1 MSRPKHSSASN
12 FAALLQE
19 FFVER
24 LMQQRAVSPQTIAS
38 YRDKAGAAGFAVSSV
53 TDLTDEWQPILRER
67 LAMYQALREEARSAG
82 TPMGRDAFH
91 QSYIRFVALIQQRKL
106 GGARLVAEKPMPGSQ

>member
-1 MSRPKHSSASN
+1 MSKRQSHSSSSN

-38 YRDKAGAAGFAVSSV
+38 YRDTFRLFLQFA
-53 TDLTDEWQPILRER
+53 Q
-67 LAMYQALREEARSAG
+67 
-82 TPMGRDAFH
+82 
-91 QSYIRFVALIQQRKL
+91 
-106 GGARLVAEKPMPGSQ
+106 ARLHKSALVHCACGVDMHGF

>member
-38 YRDKAGAAGFAVSSV
+38 YRDTFRLFLHRSGASA
-53 TDLTDEWQPILRER
+53 
-67 LAMYQALREEARSAG
+67 QATRRPGAHGHRREARAG
-82 TPMGRDAFH
+82 VPSSSEGR
-91 QSYIRFVALIQQRKL
+91 
-106 GGARLVAEKPMPGSQ
+106 PT